1 MNAEIEY
8 NTNDA
13 LVLPDNAIVNF
24 ESKNYVF
31 LSKSST
37 EFEMKEIKIGESENG
52 FTQLLNA
59 DFIKNKNVVIN
70 NAYNLLMSLKINT
83 EED

>member
-1 MNAEIEY
+1 MGS
-8 NTNDA
+8 TG
-13 LVLPDNAIVNF
+13 IVNF

-37 EFEMKEIKIGESENG
+37 NFEMKEITIGENENG

-59 DFIKNKNVVIN
+59 DFIKNKNVVVK
-70 NAYNLLMSLKINT
+70 NAYNLLMTLKNRA
-83 EED
+83 EEE